1 MGLPVSLRVA
11 SPLRGLAACAL
22 ACMLALSGCAQAP
35 SAPSAEKSQGA
46 YAEAGSWSPRA
57 GEPARLD
64 DDGYLYYLD
73 YAKDYYSEEVLR
85 KLDESGATRP
95 SCSAFFT
102 HTLEGEPLTCRNFD
116 EPHRV
121 SAEDRTIT
129 GLNVV
134 LHCAPAGKYE
144 SIGAADAVYC
154 DTKNPLLKRGGPDVE
169 GFSADL
175 LDTIPYQCMDAMNER
190 GLAVSVLMVDIREGE
205 EGARMAAGS
214 SIMLRRLVDNC
225 ADVAEAIDYAR
236 TSDLTPADWQS
247 CHLFVTDAAGRS
259 VVLESRNGELST
271 VETDVVTNF
280 YVGSDDI
287 ADSYYKGR
295 LREEAVRLVDEGGAQ
310 RYRFGYGHGYHRF
323 VTLASQL
330 EMHRDTTSETY
341 RTRMSEAEALVMLQ
355 SVAQNERTEAVGTSF
370 TQFSSMYRNAAR
382 TLEVWSFQ
390 QWQTSYAFDVH
401 GERIQNERGDSS

>member
-1 MGLPVSLRVA
+1 MRRARSPRVGVM
-11 SPLRGLAACAL
+11 PRGVAACAL
-22 ACMLALSGCAQAP
+22 ACALALSGCAQAP
-35 SAPSAEKSQGA
+35 STPAAEKSQGTSL
-46 YAEAGSWSPRA
+46 EAGSQLPAA
-57 GEPARLD
+57 GVPGRLD

-102 HTLEGEPLTCRNFD
+102 YTLEGEPLTCRNFD

-144 SIGAADAVYC
+144 SIGVADAVYC
-154 DTKNPLLKRGGPDVE
+154 DTNNPLLKRGGPDAE
-169 GFSADL
+169 GFSSDL
-175 LDTIPYQCMDAMNER
+175 FDTIPYQCMDAMNEK
-190 GLAVSVLMVDIREGE
+190 GLSVSVLMVDIREGD
-205 EGARMAAGS
+205 EGARMVAGS

-225 ADVAEAIDYAR
+225 ADVGEAIDYAR
-236 TSDLTPADWQS
+236 TSDVTPADWQS

-259 VVLESRNGELST
+259 VVLESRNGELSV

-287 ADSYYKGR
+287 ADSYLRGR
-295 LREEAVRLVDEGGAQ
+295 LREEAVKLVDEDGAG

-330 EMHRDTTSETY
+330 EMHRDTTSEAY

-355 SVAQNERTEAVGTSF
+355 SVAQNERTEAAGTSF
-370 TQFSSMYRNAAR
+370 TQFSCMYRNAAR

-401 GERIQNERGDSS
+401 GKRIGDERGASS

>member
-1 MGLPVSLRVA
+1 MP
-11 SPLRGLAACAL
+11 RGVVACAL
-22 ACMLALSGCAQAP
+22 ACALALSGCAQAP
-35 SAPSAEKSQGA
+35 STPAAEKSQGTSL
-46 YAEAGSWSPRA
+46 EAGSQLPAA
-57 GEPARLD
+57 GVPGRLD

-134 LHCAPAGKYE
+134 LHCAPAGRYE
-144 SIGAADAVYC
+144 SIGVADAVYC
-154 DTKNPLLKRGGPDVE
+154 DTKNPLLKRGGPDAE
-169 GFSADL
+169 GFSPDL
-175 LDTIPYQCMDAMNER
+175 VDTIPYQCMDAMNEK
-190 GLAVSVLMVDIREGE
+190 GLSVSVLMVDIREGD

-225 ADVAEAIDYAR
+225 ADVGEAIDYAR
-236 TSDLTPADWQS
+236 TSDVTPADWQS
-247 CHLFVTDAAGRS
+247 RHLFVTDAAGRS
-259 VVLESRNGELST
+259 VVLESRNGELSA

-280 YVGSDDI
+280 YVGSDDA
-287 ADSYYKGR
+287 ADSYLRGR
-295 LREEAVRLVDEGGAQ
+295 LREEAVKLVDEDGAG

-323 VTLASQL
+323 ATLASQL
-330 EMHRDTTSETY
+330 EMHRDTTSEAY

-355 SVAQNERTEAVGTSF
+355 SVAQNERTEAAGTSF
-370 TQFSSMYRNAAR
+370 TQFSCMYRNAAR

-401 GERIQNERGDSS
+401 GERA

>member
-1 MGLPVSLRVA
+1 MP
-11 SPLRGLAACAL
+11 RGVAACAL
-22 ACMLALSGCAQAP
+22 ACALALSGCAQAP
-35 SAPSAEKSQGA
+35 STPAAEKSQGTSL
-46 YAEAGSWSPRA
+46 EAGSQLPAA
-57 GEPARLD
+57 GVPGRLD

-144 SIGAADAVYC
+144 SIGVADAVYC
-154 DTKNPLLKRGGPDVE
+154 DTNNPLLKRGGPDAE
-169 GFSADL
+169 GFSPDL
-175 LDTIPYQCMDAMNER
+175 LDTIPYQCMDAMNEK
-190 GLAVSVLMVDIREGE
+190 GLSVSVLMVDIREGD

-225 ADVAEAIDYAR
+225 ADVGEAIDYAR
-236 TSDLTPADWQS
+236 TSDVTPADWQS

-259 VVLESRNGELST
+259 VVLESRNGELSA
-271 VETDVVTNF
+271 VEADVVTNF
-280 YVGSDDI
+280 YVGSDDA
-287 ADSYYKGR
+287 ADSY
-295 LREEAVRLVDEGGAQ
+295 L
-310 RYRFGYGHGYHRF
+310 
-323 VTLASQL
+323 LASQL
-330 EMHRDTTSETY
+330 EMHRDTTSEAY

-355 SVAQNERTEAVGTSF
+355 SVAQNERTEAAGTSF
-370 TQFSSMYRNAAR
+370 TQFSCMYRNASR

-390 QWQTSYAFDVH
+390 QWQKSYAFDVH
-401 GERIQNERGDSS
+401 GKRVQNERGASS

>member
-1 MGLPVSLRVA
+1 MGKALLSRTSMKADVLRVA
-11 SPLRGLAACAL
+11 AACAL
-22 ACMLALSGCAQAP
+22 ACALALTGCAQPASP
-35 SAPSAEKSQGA
+35 VTAQKSQGTSDA
-46 YAEAGSWSPRA
+46 TASWQPAA
-57 GEPARLD
+57 GELERLD

-73 YAKDYYSEEVLR
+73 YTKDYYSQDILR
-85 KLDESGATRP
+85 ELDESGATGP

-102 HTLEGEPLTCRNFD
+102 HTLDGEPLTCRNFD

-144 SIGAADAVYC
+144 SIGVADAVYC
-154 DTKNPLLKRGGPDVE
+154 GMDNPLLKRGGPDAE
-169 GFSADL
+169 GFSSDL
-175 LDTIPYQCMDAMNER
+175 VDTIPYQTMDAMNEK
-190 GLAVSVLMVDIREGE
+190 GLSVSVLMVDIKEGE
-205 EGARMAAGS
+205 EPSRMVAGS
-214 SIMLRRLVDNC
+214 SIILRRLVDNC
-225 ADVAEAIDYAR
+225 ASVDEAADYVRSADI
-236 TSDLTPADWQS
+236 TAADWQS
-247 CHLFVTDAAGRS
+247 CHLFVTDADGRS
-259 VVLESRNGELST
+259 AVIESRNGELSV

-287 ADSYYKGR
+287 ADSYLRGR
-295 LREEAVRLVDEGGAQ
+295 LREEAVRLVDENGEQ

-330 EMHRDTTSETY
+330 EMHRDTTADSY

-355 SVAQNERTEAVGTSF
+355 SVAQNEWTEAAGTSF

-382 TLEVWSFQ
+382 TLTVWSFQ
-390 QWQTSYAFDVH
+390 RWQTSYTFDVH
-401 GERIQNERGDSS
+401 GQRS

>member
-1 MGLPVSLRVA
+1 MP
-11 SPLRGLAACAL
+11 RGVAACAL
-22 ACMLALSGCAQAP
+22 ACALALSGCAQAP
-35 SAPSAEKSQGA
+35 ATPAAEKSQVTSL
-46 YAEAGSWSPRA
+46 EAGSQRPAA
-57 GEPARLD
+57 GVPDRLD

-134 LHCAPAGKYE
+134 LHCAPAGRYE
-144 SIGAADAVYC
+144 SIGVADAVYC
-154 DTKNPLLKRGGPDVE
+154 DTNNPLLKRGGPDAE
-169 GFSADL
+169 GFSPDL
-175 LDTIPYQCMDAMNER
+175 LDTIPYQCMDAMNEK
-190 GLAVSVLMVDIREGE
+190 GLSVSVLMVDIREGD

-259 VVLESRNGELST
+259 VVLESRNGELSA

-280 YVGSDDI
+280 YVGSDDA
-287 ADSYYKGR
+287 ADSYLRGR
-295 LREEAVRLVDEGGAQ
+295 LREEAVKLVDEDGAG

-330 EMHRDTTSETY
+330 EMHRDTISEAY

-355 SVAQNERTEAVGTSF
+355 SVAQNERTEAAGTSF
-370 TQFSSMYRNAAR
+370 TQFSCMYRNAAR

-390 QWQTSYAFDVH
+390 QWQKSYAFDVH
-401 GERIQNERGDSS
+401 GKRVQNERGASS